1 LTGFSRP
8 TRFRKLLVAPFDLRE
23 RLVEKI
29 RETSSAAAAG
39 EKARVRIK
47 VNNLTDETII
57 DELYKASRKGVEVEI
72 MARSICTLR
81 PGVEGLS
88 ENIRVVSVLGRFLE
102 HSRVFVFE
110 TGDASSYYL
119 GSADLMPR
127 NLDYRIE
134 AVVPVEDA
142 RAQQEVKRALD
153 TMMSSNVHAW
163 ELKPDGEWQ
172 RIRAKKGE
180 RAREA
185 QTLLMR
191 SVRARQP
198 RRSSKR
204 TT

>member
-1 LTGFSRP
+1 M
-8 TRFRKLLVAPFDLRE
+8 
-23 RLVEKI
+23 
-29 RETSSAAAAG
+29 
-39 EKARVRIK
+39 
-47 VNNLTDETII
+47 
-57 DELYKASRKGVEVEI
+57 KGVEVEI
-72 MARSICTLR
+72 LARSICTLR

-88 ENIRVVSVLGRFLE
+88 DNIRVVSVLGRFLE

-110 TGDASSYYL
+110 AGDVASYYL

-134 AVVPVEDA
+134 AVVPIEDP

-153 TMMSSNVHAW
+153 TMVSSNVHAW

-172 RIRAKKGE
+172 RIRTKKGE
-180 RAREA
+180 RARET

-204 TT
+204 TA